1 MDAIAARA
9 QVAVGTLYRHHP
21 TKADLVAAVVDESVE
36 RIATEAERAAAGV
49 ANGSDPSAA
58 LADLF
63 RRVAERYA
71 ADHAVK
77 EAAARLGT
85 PVPAEAGPFTT
96 GSAASRAAEAIES
109 ILSAARD
116 AGQVR
121 ADITLA
127 DLTVLLSGVPDAA
140 GPRQRYVE
148 IVLAGITA
156 R

>member
-85 PVPAEAGPFTT
+85 PVPAEAG
-96 GSAASRAAEAIES
+96 SAASRAAEAIES